1 MLRPKRQSSSTITV
15 TAPIGGWNAV
25 NQLAAMSPN
34 EAVIMDN
41 WFCLPTELM
50 IRKGYTTW
58 ATGISGNVQSFITYS
73 SPSGTNKIFAAS
85 NNSGSCSI
93 YDVSSTGA
101 VGAAIATGLTS
112 AQWHS
117 AQMATSGGTF
127 TVAVNGSD
135 KLKIYNGT
143 TWYNVD
149 GTSSPYAITGVS
161 TQNFADVL
169 THHRRLWF
177 VEKNSLK

>member
-1 MLRPKRQSSSTITV
+1 
-15 TAPIGGWNAV
+15 
-25 NQLAAMSPN
+25 
-34 EAVIMDN
+34 
-41 WFCLPTELM
+41 
-50 IRKGYTTW
+50 
-58 ATGISGNVQSFITYS
+58 
-73 SPSGTNKIFAAS
+73 
-85 NNSGSCSI
+85 
-93 YDVSSTGA
+93 
-101 VGAAIATGLTS
+101 
-112 AQWHS
+112 
-117 AQMATSGGTF
+117 MATSGGTF

-177 VEKNSLK
+177 VEKNSLKCWYLPTDSIAGAATQYDFGPLFQMGGSIAKIDTWTLDAGFGMDDYFVVITTAGEIAVFSGTDPSSSATWELNGIY